1 MEKQKCSRCKVF
13 LPLNKFSLKR
23 DDTYK
28 KMCERCLEQRR
39 NYVKKNKCE
48 HKREK
53 YKCIDCDGSG
63 ICEHNRI
70 KAQCKECDG
79 SSMCEHKRRKYR
91 CKECGGSGIC
101 EHKRQ
106 KAQCK
111 TCMTP
116 KEQKKYIIKRMISHS
131 RQADKKHNRYDADN
145 FIDKCFLEGL
155 FEDNEECYYCKVPFT
170 YEERCSTLVTIERLK
185 NSTGHIK
192 SNCVLAC
199 LDCNMKHQSKD

>member
-48 HKREK
+48 HKKRK
-53 YKCIDCDGSG
+53 DRCIDCDGSQF
-63 ICEHNRI
+63 CEHNRQ
-70 KAQCKECDG
+70 KADCIECDG
-79 SSMCEHKRRKYR
+79 FQICEHKRRR
-91 CKECGGSGIC
+91 RECK
-101 EHKRQ
+101 K
-106 KAQCK
+106 
-111 TCMTP
+111 CMTP
-116 KEQKKYIIKRMISHS
+116 NQQKKYIIKEMIKNS
-131 RQADKKHNRYDADN
+131 RKADKKSNKYDADN

-170 YEERCSTLVTIERLK
+170 YEEKCSTLVTIERLK
-185 NSTGHIK
+185 NSIGHIK

-199 LDCNMKHQSKD
+199 LDCNIKHQSKD